1 LSPFAD
7 KFGDMTKIDFTLDLP
22 DSLAREAEAAGL
34 LSPRALKR
42 LLREEVRR
50 EAVRRLA
57 KVADRVRRAGIKP
70 LSMAEIQKE
79 VNSVRKGA

>member
-1 LSPFAD
+1 
-7 KFGDMTKIDFTLDLP
+7 MTFIDLKLELP
-22 DSLAREAEAAGL
+22 ESLARDAEAAGL
-34 LSPRALKR
+34 LSPRALRR

-57 KVADRVRRAGIKP
+57 EGAERVLKAGIPP
-70 LSMAEIQKE
+70 LSMAEIQEE

>member
-1 LSPFAD
+1 
-7 KFGDMTKIDFTLDLP
+7 MTKIDFSLDLP
-22 DSLAREAEAAGL
+22 DSLARAAEAAGL

-70 LSMAEIQKE
+70 LSMTEIQKE